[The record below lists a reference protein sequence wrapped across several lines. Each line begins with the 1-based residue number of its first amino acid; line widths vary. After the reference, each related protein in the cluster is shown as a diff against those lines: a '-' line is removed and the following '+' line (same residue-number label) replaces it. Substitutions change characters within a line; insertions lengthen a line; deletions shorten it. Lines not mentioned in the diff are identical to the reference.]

1 MGKKKAGEFD
11 ATFPCV
17 MSIMP
22 QYVFNKK
29 DPIVLGVQVLAG
41 ICKTGTPICVP
52 NQDFLEIGRIAS
64 IEHNHKVVETA
75 KTGDEVCV
83 KIQSTTALEA
93 ARAYGR
99 HFDHTD
105 ELVSRVSRHSIEL
118 GKDDWVL
125 MLKLKALFG
134 IQ

>member
-1 MGKKKAGEFD
+1 M
-11 ATFPCV
+11 
-17 MSIMP
+17 
-22 QYVFNKK
+22 
-29 DPIVLGVQVLAG
+29 
-41 ICKTGTPICVP
+41 
-52 NQDFLEIGRIAS
+52 
-64 IEHNHKVVETA
+64 
-75 KTGDEVCV
+75 

-105 ELVSRVSRHSIEL
+105 ELVSRVSRHSIDLVKENFRDEL